1 MDQTTNT
8 APKPIANATAPE
20 PVPALPAPDV
30 QPADAQIDLA
40 QVKSM
45 LDLPATA
52 SDLELITVLV
62 NLVAN
67 LQEKYEGLLA
77 DAVAMEDHLTNRD
90 LADYAH
96 VIDESAIPFWKEQIL
111 VNRTAALEALN
122 GLSQRLTPAPE
133 EAPSAEQPQE
143 TRVIPL
149 RNRLAA
155 IDRTVEKVATASA
168 PDAERDPVAY
178 RIRNRAHQ
186 IAKDERVPFIIA
198 FNRAERELNQENQ
211 S

>member
-1 MDQTTNT
+1 MDPTTESPAQPQPA
-8 APKPIANATAPE
+8 APQPT
-20 PVPALPAPDV
+20 PAQPPAPA
-30 QPADAQIDLA
+30 PSEQIDVE

-52 SDLELITVLV
+52 SDIELITVLV

-77 DAVAMEDHLTNRD
+77 DAVAMEDSVVNRD
-90 LADYAH
+90 LADYGD
-96 VIDESAIPFWKEQIL
+96 VIDEPVKPFWKEQMIQ
-111 VNRTAALEALN
+111 NRTAALQALDAI
-122 GLSQRLTPAPE
+122 RARIIPPTPAPE
-133 EAPSAEQPQE
+133 PVPD

-155 IDRTVEKVATASA
+155 IERTVPAVAEPPVVTL
-168 PDAERDPVAY
+168 ERDFTAFK
-178 RIRNRAHQ
+178 IRNRAHE
-186 IAKDERVPFIIA
+186 IVKSENIPFILA
-198 FNRAERELNQENQ
+198 FARAEGEFTKEHA